1 MVNTKQLLKC
11 LLPTCII
18 IMHRQK
24 DLHLICHPLIHKRK
38 KNFFSFSLLFLNI
51 NGEKQKV
58 SENLMKSYKAK
69 QNIGRPFQTNN
80 ESVLELVKES
90 VAQSQLSFS
99 QVLHKFPILDFGS
112 ENPPT

>member
-1 MVNTKQLLKC
+1 
-11 LLPTCII
+11 
-18 IMHRQK
+18 MHRQK

-38 KNFFSFSLLFLNI
+38 KNFFSFPLLFINI
-51 NGEKQKV
+51 SGEKQKV
-58 SENLMKSYKAK
+58 SEILMKSYKTK

-90 VAQSQLSFS
+90 VVQSQLSYS

-112 ENPPT
+112 ENPQHKYPF